1 MYTSAKFFL
10 TTLPHVLALCIGLA
24 LMTGDV
30 RGAPDDHSLQQ
41 AKVPVGA
48 GTHPST
54 KFQVEFAPSARWLA
68 PVRWKYN
75 HDKAPPELA
84 GFKSAI
90 IAQLQASFDKWSSQC
105 AVAHQYDGETTTA
118 PNTLVPAATY
128 GNQPDGSSVVGWDA
142 LAPAYGAWTYVW
154 FEMAGAQRAL
164 IDADVVLNPA
174 NVRTLAELD
183 RLMTHE
189 WGHVL
194 GLSHSNLQSA
204 VMAGPPLTNYSPL
217 VTPQADDIRGCRC
230 LYGLLTGVQSSLVC
244 SLPPVVD
251 FGDAA
256 IGRTS
261 VPKSVT
267 FTNSGNAPLSIYTSD
282 VLHPAQFQRVNGCG
296 PGTVVGPG
304 QSCSVALAATPVNT
318 GVAASEL
325 VLFTSEGYY
334 ELPLTANGIDPG
346 AVAAG
351 TATVDVVEFY
361 NPALDHYFITW
372 TAAEIANLDAGTTSP
387 RWVRTGKTFKAFTSA
402 QNGTS
407 QVCRFYIPPAL
418 GNSHFF
424 GRGAAEC
431 AATRTAHP
439 EFVLEEINYKQ
450 LFVPDRGTCPA
461 GSKAVYRVFNNRP
474 ATNHRYTIERA
485 VRDEMVGK
493 GWVAEGDGDDMVV
506 MCAP

>member
-1 MYTSAKFFL
+1 METSAKPCFTKLSCVMALASCLLL
-10 TTLPHVLALCIGLA
+10 TAA
-24 LMTGDV
+24 QV
-30 RGAPDDHSLQQ
+30 RAASGDHSLQQ
-41 AKVPVGA
+41 AKVPLGA
-48 GTHPST
+48 SAQAST
-54 KFQVEFAPSARWLA
+54 KFQVEFAPSAKWMA

-75 HDKAPPELA
+75 HDNAPPELA
-84 GFKSAI
+84 GFKAAI

-105 AVAHQYDGETTTA
+105 AVVHQYDGETTTA

-128 GNQPDGSSVVGWDA
+128 GNQPDGTSVVGWDA

-154 FEMAGAQRAL
+154 FAMAGTQRAL
-164 IDADVVLNPA
+164 VDADVVLNPA

-230 LYGLLTGVQSSLVC
+230 LYGMPAGVQSSLVC
-244 SLPPVVD
+244 SLPPTLD

-267 FTNSGNAPLSIYTSD
+267 FTNSGNAPLSIHTSD
-282 VLHPAQFQRVNGCG
+282 VLQPGQFQRVSGCG
-296 PGTVVGPG
+296 PGTVVMPG
-304 QSCSVALAATPVNT
+304 DSCTVTLTASPVNA
-318 GVAASEL
+318 GAVKSEL

-334 ELPLTANGIDPG
+334 ELPLDAKGFDPG
-346 AVAAG
+346 AIPAG
-351 TATVDVVEFY
+351 TPTVDVVEFY
-361 NPALDHYFITW
+361 NEILDHYFITW

-387 RWVRTGKTFKAFTSA
+387 RWVRTGKTFKAYATA

-431 AATRTAHP
+431 AATRAAHP

-461 GSKAVYRVFNNRP
+461 GSKPIYRVFNNRP
-474 ATNHRYTIERA
+474 ETNHRYTIERQ
-485 VRDEMVGK
+485 VRDEMVAK
-493 GWVAEGDGDDMVV
+493 GWVAEGDGDDLVV